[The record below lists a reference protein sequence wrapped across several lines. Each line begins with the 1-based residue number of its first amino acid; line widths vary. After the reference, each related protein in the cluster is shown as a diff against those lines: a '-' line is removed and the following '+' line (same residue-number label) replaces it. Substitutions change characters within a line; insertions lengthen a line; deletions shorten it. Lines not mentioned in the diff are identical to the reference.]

1 MTTYI
6 DCPSCASEILVA
18 EEVSENNVRCP
29 DCLTW
34 IEDEYDSALTLKTY
48 YGASLQVAGG
58 YDDNYDPDNYGYDY

>member
-1 MTTYI
+1 
-6 DCPSCASEILVA
+6 
-18 EEVSENNVRCP
+18 VRCP